1 MTTNY
6 ISSTGLTLQTLA
18 EIVTE
23 LENGF
28 KTIYGVDINL
38 DANSPDGQMINLFAQ
53 AKIDLL
59 DLINS
64 VYLSFS
70 PTEAIGAVLDQRCAI
85 NGITRNGATYT
96 TVYIAMIL
104 NRTVNLVGL
113 DNGVATPFTVSD
125 PAGNSFYLATG
136 ATGVSGGTTGSTGA
150 NYFLFRAENAGKI
163 DVSAN
168 TITTIVTPTLGVRN
182 VNNPLGAVNFGVDE
196 ETDVA
201 LRYRRSLSVANPST
215 GYLDGLIGAL
225 LAIPNVKYATV
236 YENTTT
242 TTDAFGVPAH
252 SIFPIVDYVVGGT
265 GATGTTGA
273 TGATG
278 VSGSQSA
285 IANAIYIHR
294 NAGCGMT
301 GAVTEAITQVNGYDV
316 DIKYS
321 YAQYTPLY
329 ISLVITSRDQNR
341 HGIDSQFLKDTILAN
356 IEYGINEIADYSE
369 ISSLCKV
376 ADPLAVII
384 SGGVGATGVT
394 GATAPYITPS
404 DIWAKLDRRWIIQD
418 ANISISV
425 LGATA

>member
-6 ISSTGLTLQTLA
+6 VSTTGLTLQTLS

-23 LENGF
+23 LETGF

-53 AKIDLL
+53 AKMDIL

-70 PTEAIGAVLDQRCAI
+70 PSEAVGAVLDQRCAI
-85 NGITRNGATYT
+85 NGIIRNGATYT

-104 NRTVNLVGL
+104 NRVVNLIGL
-113 DNGVATPFTVSD
+113 DNGVVTPFTVTD
-125 PAGNSFYLATG
+125 PAGNPFYLVTG
-136 ATGVSGGTTGSTGA
+136 ATGVSGGTTGATGT
-150 NYFLFRAENAGKI
+150 NYFLFRAANAGA
-163 DVSAN
+163 VEVAAN
-168 TITTIVTPTLGVRN
+168 TLTTIGTPTLGVTA
-182 VNNPLGAVNFGVDE
+182 VNNPLGAVSAGADE

-201 LRYRRSLSVANPST
+201 LRYRRSLSVANPSS

-236 YENTTT
+236 HENVTNV
-242 TTDAFGVPAH
+242 TDAFNIPAH

-265 GATGTTGA
+265 GATGA
-273 TGATG
+273 TAATG
-278 VSGSQSA
+278 VTGAQTA
-285 IANAIYIHR
+285 IANAIYTHR

-301 GAVTEAITQVNGYDV
+301 GSITESITQVNGYDI
-316 DIKYS
+316 DMKYS
-321 YAQYTPLY
+321 YARYTPLY
-329 ISLVITSRDQNR
+329 IALTVTSRDQNR
-341 HGIDSQFLKDTILAN
+341 HGIDTQFLKNTILAGV
-356 IEYGINEIADYSE
+356 EYGINEIADYSE

-384 SGGVGATGVT
+384 SGGLGATGIT

-404 DIWAKLDRRWIIQD
+404 EIFGTLDRRWIVQD
-418 ANISISV
+418 SNISISV
-425 LGATA
+425 IGATA

>member
-6 ISSTGLTLQTLA
+6 ISSAGLTLQTLA
-18 EIVTE
+18 EIVKE
-23 LENGF
+23 LEDGF
-28 KTIYGVDINL
+28 KAIYGVDINV

-53 AKIDLL
+53 SKLDIL

-70 PTEAIGAVLDQRCAI
+70 PTEAVGAVLDQRCAI

-113 DNGVATPFTVSD
+113 DNGTVTPFTVAD
-125 PAGNSFYLATG
+125 PAGNPFYLITGSTG
-136 ATGVSGGTTGSTGA
+136 ASGGTTGSTGS
-150 NYFLFRAENAGKI
+150 NYFLFRSSNSGKVQ
-163 DVSAN
+163 VSAN
-168 TITTIVTPTLGVRN
+168 TLTNIITPTLGVVN
-182 VNNPLGAVNFGVDE
+182 VNNPLGAVNFGSDE

-201 LRYRRSLSVANPST
+201 LRFRRSLSVANPST

-236 YENTTT
+236 FENVTS
-242 TTDAFGVPAH
+242 TTDAWGVPGH
-252 SIFPIVDYVVGGT
+252 SIHAVVDYVVGGT
-265 GATGTTGA
+265 GATGA

-301 GAVTEAITQVNGYDV
+301 GAITEPITQVNGF
-316 DIKYS
+316 DIDMKYS
-321 YAQYTPLY
+321 YANYTPLY
-329 ISLVITSRDQNR
+329 IALTITSRDQDR
-341 HGIDSQFLKDTILAN
+341 HGIDSQFLKNTILAGV
-356 IEYGINEIADYSE
+356 EYGINEIADYSE
-369 ISSLCKV
+369 IASLCKV

-404 DIWAKLDRRWIIQD
+404 DIFPTLDRRWIIQD
-418 ANISISV
+418 ANILISV
-425 LGATA
+425 VGATA